1 MSPLRKKRRLRRK
14 KMRALRR
21 TKPLQ
26 APKHEGGRGAKKQPT
41 HPQATAG
48 ARGRNRFRKP
58 IRITGTRFTG
68 RRKRNDNQP
77 RPTNGI
83 LFAITVMDKTLV
95 SSGRLAM

>member
-21 TKPLQ
+21 TKALQ
-26 APKHEGGRGAKKQPT
+26 VQKHLRRRAARKQPT

-48 ARGRNRFRKP
+48 ARGRKRFRKP

-83 LFAITVMDKTLV
+83 LFAITVMRSEEHTSEL
-95 SSGRLAM
+95 